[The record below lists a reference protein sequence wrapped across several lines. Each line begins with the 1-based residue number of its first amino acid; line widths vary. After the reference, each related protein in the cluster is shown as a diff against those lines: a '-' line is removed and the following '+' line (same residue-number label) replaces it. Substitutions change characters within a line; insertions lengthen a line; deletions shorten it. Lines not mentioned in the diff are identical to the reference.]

1 MLFKFLTSNVTK
13 FCNTVV
19 ISIKSKPKLNYKAK
33 EITCLIAVGVF
44 QVLNWQAPLFQF

>member
-19 ISIKSKPKLNYKAK
+19 ISMPKLNYKAE

-44 QVLNWQAPLFQF
+44 QVFNWQAPLFQF